1 VNAQVRPIAR
11 WNCASVGADEVTPF
25 VDQRTVA
32 VPSFRHARHDRSVTQ
47 GEVVLKL
54 ADLRRVCSLL
64 LDEVER
70 RYGDQIDMADGPADY
85 YWNMNLAAAF
95 GMTQTPEDH
104 IDCGQSTDDVAEVS
118 ELARGS
124 RAMIVL
130 WHDLEHLAGVMR
142 LLAFL
147 DRPGQ

>member
-1 VNAQVRPIAR
+1 VEATSQ
-11 WNCASVGADEVTPF
+11 ADSAGSTSVTPF
-25 VDQRTVA
+25 IDQQA
-32 VPSFRHARHDRSVTQ
+32 VVGQSLRHARHDRSVTQ

-70 RYGDQIDMADGPADY
+70 QHGDQLDMADVPADY

-104 IDCGQSTDDVAEVS
+104 IDCGQSTDDIAEVS

-124 RAMIVL
+124 REIIVL
-130 WHDLEHLAGVMR
+130 
-142 LLAFL
+142 
-147 DRPGQ
+147 

>member
-1 VNAQVRPIAR
+1 M
-11 WNCASVGADEVTPF
+11 
-25 VDQRTVA
+25 
-32 VPSFRHARHDRSVTQ
+32 TQ

-70 RYGDQIDMADGPADY
+70 RRGDQIDMADVPVDY
-85 YWNMNLAAAF
+85 YWNVDLAAAF
-95 GMTQTPEDH
+95 DMTQTPEGH
-104 IDCGQSTDDVAEVS
+104 LDCGQSSDDVEEVS

-124 RAMIVL
+124 REEIAL
-130 WHDLEHLAGVMR
+130 THDLSHLAAVLR

-147 DRPGQ
+147 DLPARQ